1 MILARLIGRAADT
14 ARLMVGLPS
23 YDRYLEHMAER
34 HPEAEPMTRRAF
46 FRDRQEARYGARGGG
61 RCC

>member
-1 MILARLIGRAADT
+1 MTGLIAKLAET

-23 YDRYLEHMAER
+23 YDAYLRHMAVH
-34 HPEAEPMTRRAF
+34 HPERAPMDRTAF
-46 FRDRQEARYGARGGG
+46 FRNRQDARYRGGGG

>member
-1 MILARLIGRAADT
+1 MSGFVARLTET

-23 YDRYLEHMAER
+23 YDAYLRHMAEH
-34 HPEAEPMTRRAF
+34 HPDDAPMSHTAF
-46 FRDRQEARYGARGGG
+46 FRNRQDARYRGGGG

>member
-1 MILARLIGRAADT
+1 MTIGRFVDRIGET

-23 YDRYLEHMAER
+23 YDRYRAHMAAC
-34 HPEAEPMTRRAF
+34 HPEVEPMTAQAF